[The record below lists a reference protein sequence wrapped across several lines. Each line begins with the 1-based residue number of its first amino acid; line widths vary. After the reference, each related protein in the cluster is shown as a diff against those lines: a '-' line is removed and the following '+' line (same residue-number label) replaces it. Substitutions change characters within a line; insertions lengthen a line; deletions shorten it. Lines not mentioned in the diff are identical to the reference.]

1 MEQQGG
7 PENSADVE
15 VYVHDLGGNRMG
27 TGRWI
32 IHADDTVVYENTA
45 GEQRPA
51 TVVTAATLR
60 GSSST
65 WQRVAV
71 DGGGA
76 TT

>member
-1 MEQQGG
+1 VEQQGE

-32 IHADDTVVYENTA
+32 VHADDTVVYENTA

-51 TVVTAATLR
+51 TIVTATILR

-65 WQRVAV
+65 WQRVPA
-71 DGGGA
+71 GGA